1 MTRTH
6 DKVDVRATLNYTK
19 DTGVQPEIFYH
30 ETEKAAQARMPGD
43 DPREVPVRDGWH
55 RAPSFALDRE
65 GFAFRS
71 FRSSFADWDDDAAVK
86 AALYPEI
93 VDFMKAEVG
102 ARRVD
107 IFDHTIR
114 AGANDAK
121 ALTQESTTSQ
131 RAPVQRIHGDY
142 TPVSGPR
149 RVRQLLPDEADDLL
163 SRRVAFYNLWK
174 PIRRV
179 VEERPL
185 AMCDVSTTTADDFI
199 PVALRYR
206 TRDGEIYAMRHS
218 PAHEWWYFPKMSPND
233 AILLKTYESETDGRA
248 RFNGHTAFKDPT
260 SLPDAPLRESIE
272 VRMAAFF

>member
-1 MTRTH
+1 MTRT
-6 DKVDVRATLNYTK
+6 DGKVDVRATLNYTK
-19 DTGVQPEIFYH
+19 DTGVQPEIYYH
-30 ETEKAAQARMPGD
+30 ETERAAHARMPGD
-43 DPREVPVRDGWH
+43 DPREMPIHDGWH
-55 RAPSFALDRE
+55 RATSFALDKE
-65 GFAFRS
+65 GFALRR
-71 FRSSFADWDDDAAVK
+71 FRSSFDAWDDDEAVK
-86 AALYPEI
+86 ARLYPE
-93 VDFMKAEVG
+93 VVAFMRTETG

-114 AGANDAK
+114 AGSNDGK
-121 ALTQESTTSQ
+121 KLTQETSTSQ

-142 TPVSGPR
+142 TPNSGPR
-149 RVRQLLPDEADDLL
+149 RIRQLLPDEAETLL

-185 AMCDVSTTTADDFI
+185 AMCDVTTATEGDLI

-206 TRDGEIYAMRHS
+206 TRDGEIYAMRHA
-218 PAHEWWYFPKMSPND
+218 PTHKWWYFPRMSPDD

-248 RFNGHTAFKDPT
+248 RFVGHTAFKDPG
-260 SLPDAPLRESIE
+260 SSPDAPFRESIE